1 MNQIQVQKSDQ
12 ETWCCKELWR

>member
-1 MNQIQVQKSDQ
+1 MNQIPVQKSDQ